1 LQEEAPVQREIYAID
16 NDEIDVRLIQRQ
28 ISNAI
33 GQSHGGKKSAD
44 NNAAPQAAPLLEPVD
59 KKRSSV
65 NSKEDS
71 MDVNDLVKDG
81 EANFSMDL
89 LEQLTSKISSE
100 FNLPE
105 TPAMG
110 AEKSQND
117 TITQEPDIVEPV
129 QIEPEFEEDN
139 ETPLD
144 ENEENINSVE
154 ANEDLHAE
162 EVMNTEVEK
171 TVVTEQICE
180 YPINP
185 MDTEYIQTLDY
196 LEGDKRYKKFVVYID
211 EQNVDFITSLSIQER
226 KDIINSILREQDD
239 IRIARRE
246 EERRKKLVTHLL
258 IGIITFIVFIPLLYL
273 IVNQCLEATISNY
286 QRSQNNFEVLY
297 KERGK
302 IKSTSKY

>member
-1 LQEEAPVQREIYAID
+1 MQEEAPVQREIYAID

-28 ISNAI
+28 IANAI
-33 GQSHGGKKSAD
+33 GQSQGGKKTTEDKTATQ
-44 NNAAPQAAPLLEPVD
+44 APPLLESVE
-59 KKRSSV
+59 KKRSSA

-81 EANFSMDL
+81 ETNFSLDL
-89 LEQLTSKISSE
+89 LDQLTSKISSE
-100 FNLPE
+100 FNLEE
-105 TPAMG
+105 TSNAVAKEISSEPI
-110 AEKSQND
+110 EEVTN
-117 TITQEPDIVEPV
+117 ITEREVEDEQEEAH
-129 QIEPEFEEDN
+129 
-139 ETPLD
+139 LD
-144 ENEENINSVE
+144 ESEENINSLE

-162 EVMNTEVEK
+162 EAMNNEVEK

-185 MDTEYIQTLDY
+185 MDIEYIQTLDY

-273 IVNQCLEATISNY
+273 LVNQCLEATISNY

-302 IKSTSKY
+302 IKSTSK